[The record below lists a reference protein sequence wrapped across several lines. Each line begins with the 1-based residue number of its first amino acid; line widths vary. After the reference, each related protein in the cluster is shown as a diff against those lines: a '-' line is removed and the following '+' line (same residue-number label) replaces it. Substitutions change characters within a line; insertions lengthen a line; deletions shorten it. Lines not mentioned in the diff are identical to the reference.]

1 MVAQALWR
9 AGQKDWEASLCYTES
24 PSNEVK
30 NKKNKDVGLGLW
42 KCGLEGVLSAENPL
56 CSTVVCTVRDPGMGI
71 SKRAQTQCEW

>member
-1 MVAQALWR
+1 MVAQVIWR

-24 PSNEVK
+24 PSNEVR

-56 CSTVVCTVRDPGMGI
+56 CNTVLLGI
-71 SKRAQTQCEW
+71 LVWVVPKRTQTPCEW